1 MRVAPEPEGGP
12 PPGLEGGADG
22 EAPELSIVLPCLN
35 EEETLAACLGRAREG
50 LAAAGLR
57 GEIVVVDNGSTD
69 RSAEIARS
77 LDARVVF
84 EEVRGYGAALRRG
97 FAEARAP
104 WIMMADADGSYDLGY
119 AGAFAERLAEGYDLV
134 MGSRLRGTIE
144 PGAMPWLHRRVGTP
158 ALTRALN
165 LLHGAGISDVNCGM
179 RGFRRDAV
187 PRMALRSDGME
198 LASEMV
204 IAAARAGLRITEI
217 PIDFHRDGR
226 DRPPHL
232 RTFRDGW
239 RHLSL
244 IASAKFRRR

>member
-1 MRVAPEPEGGP
+1 MRAAEEPEGGRT
-12 PPGLEGGADG
+12 PGLEGGAGG
-22 EAPELSIVLPCLN
+22 ESPEISIVLPCLN
-35 EEETLAACLGRAREG
+35 EEETLPDCLGRAREG
-50 LAAAGLR
+50 LEAAGLR

-77 LDARVVF
+77 LGARVAT
-84 EEVRGYGAALRRG
+84 EGVRGYGAALRRG

-104 WIMMADADGSYDLGY
+104 WIVMADADGSYDLGGV
-119 AGAFAERLAEGYDLV
+119 GAFAARLAEGCDLV

-204 IAAARAGLRITEI
+204 IAAARAGLRIAEI
-217 PIDFHRDGR
+217 PIDFRRDGR
-226 DRPPHL
+226 ERPPHL

-244 IASAKFRRR
+244 IVSMKFRHR